1 MPSVKT
7 ISGSGDF
14 RDASLISFSYSE
26 DATPTSPSNLEGGT
40 GQVTAQL
47 VSNENTKGSRISINN
62 EALLSDE
69 EYGDINFTIKKVS
82 LNNGLV
88 SVVGDTIQSRLDVE
102 RVAQPQGSN
111 SSGYNLYEAIL
122 YYCNL
127 VSIVPNFESGLQTI
141 LEAIDVDFIGWSGSV
156 WDHLKMLC
164 SASLLDD
171 TTNKFLEMY
180 IVEDELWFRLGGV
193 NQIDTTNLI
202 SDESLEIDAFDA
214 AQSVKVIKYNTE
226 YKANSLI
233 RQQNIDAFNYAN
245 LEFVSIVDSFQVTAN
260 EKITRR
266 IQVNVSLESV
276 QQPQPVQTIV
286 SPITTGQYV
295 IVGNDQIPLTAA
307 QWTSQGGSV
316 EVAITEN
323 PNEIEITIIGANYPE
338 LEPFKIG
345 VETAGGDDYPAF
357 YIIGTGVFFE
367 KTEHTIYTGA
377 PASEVT
383 EAPVIDNPFITDDN
397 TFWSSA
403 IKIAQEICG
412 PRITL
417 TQEIPSGLDFGTAT
431 GSIISAFDSKF
442 RIRST
447 NFTDSGVNISANS
460 YVTFADFNSVWSGS
474 TFQELDNSM
483 TDISFNEFSV
493 ISLVKE

>member
-323 PNEIEITIIGANYPE
+323 
-338 LEPFKIG
+338 LMRLRL
-345 VETAGGDDYPAF
+345 
-357 YIIGTGVFFE
+357 
-367 KTEHTIYTGA
+367 
-377 PASEVT
+377 
-383 EAPVIDNPFITDDN
+383 
-397 TFWSSA
+397 
-403 IKIAQEICG
+403 Q
-412 PRITL
+412 L
-417 TQEIPSGLDFGTAT
+417 SGL
-431 GSIISAFDSKF
+431 IILS
-442 RIRST
+442 
-447 NFTDSGVNISANS
+447 
-460 YVTFADFNSVWSGS
+460 
-474 TFQELDNSM
+474 
-483 TDISFNEFSV
+483 
-493 ISLVKE
+493 